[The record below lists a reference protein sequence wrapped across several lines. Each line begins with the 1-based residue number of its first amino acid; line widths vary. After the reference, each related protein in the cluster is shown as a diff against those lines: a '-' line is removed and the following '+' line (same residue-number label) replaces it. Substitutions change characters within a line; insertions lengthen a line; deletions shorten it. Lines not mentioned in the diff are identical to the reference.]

1 MLQLAADGLADDEI
15 ARRLGISGRK
25 VREEFE
31 SVFAK
36 FGVRSRERAITVWS
50 RALTQ
55 PALPHDRCPYHR
67 PFPSQF
73 SDCVAYRP
81 RRVAT
86 LDSRNEPTAAIWTC
100 INLGAN
106 PRDDIGWY
114 AGCAI
119 GKPADR
125 ERWAAEHSQRD
136 QLGTIDAVTKELAM
150 VAGPFAQRLWS
161 LKRQQGLAMAAREN
175 AASATG
181 AMEALAAAF
190 MLDLAAVLHRHG
202 PRLDGADLSAER
214 CLDLAQRLIAGI
226 VPDSAPAD
234 WDERFD
240 RLLRLPEEAWSA
252 GLPRPQSG

>member
-1 MLQLAADGLADDEI
+1 MLQLAAEGHADDEI

-50 RALTQ
+50 RAV
-55 PALPHDRCPYHR
+55 PEPDLPEDRCPYHR
-67 PFPSQF
+67 PFRSRF
-73 SDCVAYRP
+73 ADCVAYRP

-86 LDSRNEPTAAIWTC
+86 LDGHNEPTAAIWTC

-106 PRDDIGWY
+106 PRGEIGWY

-119 GKPADR
+119 GRPADR
-125 ERWAAEHSQRD
+125 ERWAAEHSRRE
-136 QLGTIDAVTKELAM
+136 QLGTIDAVTNELAM

-161 LKRQQGLAMAAREN
+161 LKRQQGLAMAAGQN
-175 AASATG
+175 AAPATG
-181 AMEALAAAF
+181 AMEALADAF
-190 MLDLAAVLHRHG
+190 VLDLAALLQRHG
-202 PRLDGADLSAER
+202 ARLDGADLSADR
-214 CLDLAQRLIAGI
+214 CLDLAQGLIADI
-226 VPDSAPAD
+226 VPDSAPIG

-240 RLLRLPEEAWSA
+240 RLMRLPEEAWEK
-252 GLPRPQSG
+252 GLP